1 MRSVT
6 LPYNLNKTDD
16 KNCQVYSCLVA
27 YMNVVFC

>member
-6 LPYNLNKTDD
+6 LPYNLNSTRQMTKIVKFT
-16 KNCQVYSCLVA
+16 VVA